1 MHAGECPLRGGA
13 AMEKSMLKY
22 QLKYYSFLILLGL
35 FVSGIFAGQ
44 VIAAERVVVKAG
56 IANLRSGP
64 GTKYEVLWQV
74 EQYHPFLVVE
84 KKGNWYKIK
93 DFEGDM
99 AWIHKSLLGSMDG
112 VITRKTKSNVRAE
125 PTTKSR
131 ILFTVE
137 RGVPFKVLKR
147 KGDWI
152 RIEHADG
159 EKGWI
164 YKTLVW

>member
-1 MHAGECPLRGGA
+1 MKERFFNRL
-13 AMEKSMLKY
+13 LKY
-22 QLKYYSFLILLGL
+22 MLPVSLALLILAS
-35 FVSGIFAGQ
+35 SG
-44 VIAAERVVVKAG
+44 IAAERMAVKAK

-64 GTKYEVLWQV
+64 GSKYEVLWQV
-74 EQYHPFLVVE
+74 EKFHPILVIE

-99 AWIHKSLLGSMDG
+99 AWIHKSLLGNING
-112 VITRKTKSNVRAE
+112 VITTKAKCNVRSE
-125 PTTKSR
+125 PETKGK

-147 KGDWI
+147 SGNWI

-159 EKGWI
+159 EIGWI
-164 YKTLVW
+164 YKSLVW

>member
-1 MHAGECPLRGGA
+1 
-13 AMEKSMLKY
+13 MENSMLKY
-22 QLKYYSFLILLGL
+22 RLKYYAFLIFLGL
-35 FVSGIFAGQ
+35 VLPGMLVCQAG
-44 VIAAERVVVKAG
+44 AAERVTVKAG

-99 AWIHKSLLGSMDG
+99 AWIHKSLLSKMTG
-112 VITRKTKSNVRAE
+112 VITKKTKSNVRSE
-125 PTTKSR
+125 PNTKSR

-147 KGDWI
+147 KGNWI